1 MQSIYRLCNIIL
13 IIMQK
18 TKVDKL
24 TTVALH
30 ESTCTRLKRLGK
42 MGESFDALIN
52 RILDEYNVDNNKKEK

>member
-1 MQSIYRLCNIIL
+1 MF

-52 RILDEYNVDNNKKEK
+52 RILDEYNVDNNKK